1 MNRNLLCLFLP
12 FCLLYSL
19 TVLAGVDVAPSANS
33 EPVYAQLRNIRV
45 SGEAYTVQHVKIVRD
60 AATIELQIG
69 TLCMLAPVN
78 GVVTGAVFLG
88 DGTFHLR
95 SDDPREQNQMRTLTK
110 ETGIDEHFEKL
121 VLRFADGTAQELTP
135 ALTVK
140 SSDRCPADL
149 LEENQKYLRTE
160 LRDNLTGRLLQPVLA
175 GKPDGY
181 FTAFFQGTK
190 YGKMQFELDPQGLT
204 YHRPEEVALFDFED
218 SRHGMWYGGHL
229 LSEPREGWRVKKTN
243 HETGFIKAVSHKID
257 VTIEK
262 NGHLT
267 GTSTETFTSL
277 VDGLRVVPFQLFGKL
292 RVSQVKDANGTPL
305 GWIQENKDEDADYFV
320 LLPKPAAKGE
330 QISVTTTYSGDGV
343 VINEGAGNYYLVLA
357 ARENWYPNTHM
368 GDYASFQMCF
378 RIPKGLTMAATGT
391 LVSEKTEGGQN
402 VTEWKSDVPLSVA
415 GFNFGDFKS
424 ESVSLDK
431 VGVTVSTYVNKE
443 LPESLK
449 KVLNSADSPMVPK
462 SGGSTSVP
470 NSRGGGSHSMGR
482 DFNSEEYS
490 LGSLNTTPMLKKSLA
505 ESSLAVELYSTYFGP
520 MPYKNLLVTQQSATG
535 YGEGW
540 PGLVYLP
547 AFYYLD
553 ETQRHQIGTQNQRRL
568 QVLSRQPGATLYL
581 VPPSKLSNV
590 REDEYWKVVAPRM
603 VAHQWWG
610 GAISFASYRDAW
622 ISQGFA
628 DFSAALYIQ
637 QVRGSRTE
645 YEQFWKDTR
654 DSILEKDKFGHRPI
668 DVGSVV
674 MGNRVAT
681 GETERKAIDAIM
693 HDKGAYILQMLRC
706 MMYTQ
711 KKGDADFKAMMQD
724 LVSTYRNQ
732 AITTEDFKAMV
743 EKHMTPTMDAAGN
756 HKMDWFFDEWVYGTE
771 IPSYSA
777 DSASATGA
785 DGKTVLTLSVSQSGV
800 SPNFRMVVPVYYEL
814 PDGRVGKLGQVLLVG
829 NQTTKQTVPFSNPV
843 PKRLFINYNYDVLSA
858 N

>member
-1 MNRNLLCLFLP
+1 MLLSLRNSKALPPGRDNIMNRSLLCLFLP

-229 LSEPREGWRVKKTN
+229 LSEPRDGWRVKKTN

-305 GWIQENKDEDADYFV
+305 GWIQENKDEDAAYFV

-330 QISVTTTYSGDGV
+330 QVSVTTTYSGKDAV
-343 VINEGAGNYYLVLA
+343 KREGDGNYYPTV
-357 ARENWYPNTHM
+357 RESWYPNTHFD
-368 GDYASFQMCF
+368 DYAMYEMTL
-378 RIPKGLTMAATGT
+378 RVPKGLTMAATGT
-391 LVSEKTEGGQN
+391 LVREKNDGDQN
-402 VTEWKSDVPLSVA
+402 VTEWKSEVPISVA

-424 ESVSLDK
+424 ESVGLEKEGVK
-431 VGVTVSTYVNKE
+431 VTAYANKE
-443 LPESLK
+443 IPDSFRHI
-449 KVLNSADSPMVPK
+449 LNAVDSPLPR
-462 SGGSTSVP
+462 P
-470 NSRGGGSHSMGR
+470 NENAPRGWQQ
-482 DFNSEEYS
+482 FA
-490 LGSLNTTPMLKKSLA
+490 LGSMSTTPLLKKSLV
-505 ESSLAVELYSTYFGP
+505 EGDFAVQLYTNFFGP
-520 MPYKNLLVTQQSATG
+520 MSYKNLLVTQQTAG
-535 YGEGW
+535 NYGQAW
-540 PGLVYLP
+540 PGLIFLP
-547 AFYYLD
+547 IFYFLD
-553 ETQRHQIGTQNQRRL
+553 TTQRHQLGLDDPKEQ
-568 QVLSRQPGATLYL
+568 
-581 VPPSKLSNV
+581 
-590 REDEYWKVVAPRM
+590 YWKVVEPHE
-603 VAHQWWG
+603 VAHEWWG
-610 GAISFASYRDAW
+610 HAVGFAGYRDQW
-622 ISQGFA
+622 MSEGFA
-628 DFSAALYIQ
+628 DFSASLFIQ
-637 QVRGSRTE
+637 YVRKDRTE
-645 YEQFWKDTR
+645 YEQFWKDLR
-654 DSILEKDKFGHRPI
+654 DQLVEKDRFGYRPI
-668 DVGSVV
+668 DVGSVT
-674 MGNRVAT
+674 MGYRVRT
-681 GETERKAIDAIM
+681 GKVGGWTGQKLLYP
-693 HDKGAYILQMLRC
+693 KGAYILQMLRC

-711 KKGDADFKAMMQD
+711 QKGDADFKAMMQD

-785 DGKTVLTLSVSQSGV
+785 DGKTVLTFSVSQSGV